1 MFFGNV
7 YVGKRKGER
16 KRKRGKSFFSKI
28 ILLKLNYLTFL
39 FAKQLFT
46 CDEIHYLDSAIEDP

>member
-7 YVGKRKGER
+7 CVGERKGER
-16 KRKRGKSFFSKI
+16 KKRGKSSFYRI
-28 ILLKLNYLTFL
+28 ILLKLYYLTFL

-46 CDEIHYLDSAIEDP
+46 YDKIHYLDLAVEDP

>member
-7 YVGKRKGER
+7 HVGKRKGER
-16 KRKRGKSFFSKI
+16 KRKRGKSFFSKV

-46 CDEIHYLDSAIEDP
+46 YDEIHYLDLAIEDP